1 MGNFEE
7 LVQKWPTK
15 KKDIYIENKDQN
27 KFYEN
32 KNINQE
38 KLIKEQS
45 ISLSLESKK
54 KILFQM
60 ENCICKIFLKK
71 DEIGIGFLCKFPFN
85 NNDLPVLI
93 TNNHI
98 INNLENNK

>member
-15 KKDIYIENKDQN
+15 NKDIYIENKDQN

-38 KLIKEQS
+38 
-45 ISLSLESKK
+45 
-54 KILFQM
+54 
-60 ENCICKIFLKK
+60 N
-71 DEIGIGFLCKFPFN
+71 
-85 NNDLPVLI
+85 
-93 TNNHI
+93 
-98 INNLENNK
+98 